1 MKTDTSSYSPSAC
14 KALREAQGGYPALK
28 SLPEDVTSET
38 QLAHQIDAADRA
50 FLRHGMSSDNK
61 HHVEDG
67 QDHPLLQSFKR
78 NHPGASGEQLRK
90 EFLTLLKQDMYDTV
104 CFVLHVE
111 LW

>member
-1 MKTDTSSYSPSAC
+1 MKTDAASYSPSAC
-14 KALREAQGGYPALK
+14 KALREAQGGYPALE
-28 SLPEDVTSET
+28 SLPEDATSKT
-38 QLAHQIDAADRA
+38 QLDGQINAADRA

-61 HHVEDG
+61 HHVEVG

-78 NHPGASGEQLRK
+78 DHPGESGEELRK
-90 EFLTLLKQDMYDTV
+90 EFVALLKQDMYDTV